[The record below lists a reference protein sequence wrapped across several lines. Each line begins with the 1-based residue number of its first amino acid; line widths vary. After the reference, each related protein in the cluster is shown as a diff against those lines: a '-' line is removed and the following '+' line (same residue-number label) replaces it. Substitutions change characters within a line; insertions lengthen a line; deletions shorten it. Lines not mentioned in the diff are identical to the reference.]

1 MCKWL
6 KESNRWKH
14 LIGGIAI
21 GFCPNH
27 TLRPWLRRWHGVQRR
42 TPCQRRQTNTTMG
55 LVGMGLARLCRHD
68 DRRRCWAGT
77 TTIINNDTN
86 KMAKIEI
93 LAPFVLGFEGGF
105 ANDPIDHGGATNR
118 GVTIAT
124 WKKQGYDKDG
134 DGDIDIDDL
143 KLITVNDAINVIMRP
158 HFWNRWKANQIL
170 SQSIANILVD
180 WVWGSGKWGIIIPQR
195 MLGVEQDGIVGQKTL
210 TALNSKN
217 QQQFFNELKARRHTF
232 FDDIVRRDP
241 TQKKYIKGWK
251 RRLDSIGWGSLKYSN
266 GKVVKFSEFGSTN
279 TNIPH
284 IYKCN
289 LK

>member
-1 MCKWL
+1 
-6 KESNRWKH
+6 
-14 LIGGIAI
+14 
-21 GFCPNH
+21 
-27 TLRPWLRRWHGVQRR
+27 
-42 TPCQRRQTNTTMG
+42 
-55 LVGMGLARLCRHD
+55 
-68 DRRRCWAGT
+68 
-77 TTIINNDTN
+77 
-86 KMAKIEI
+86 MAKIEI